1 MTIEYAEQIPTY
13 VTQLA
18 ESVVTNGY
26 GQFIAYANNAL
37 GAAYGAFAE
46 LQSFEVEQIPVT
58 VTYQPVGTA
67 GEFIAPPVP
76 TRVVPELVVPPDP
89 DDVDFDEVNILNTA
103 GTPPPA
109 PSVDYDFVMPADKP
123 DPLTAEP
130 PVYDVVLDE
139 VIMPDEPDVD
149 DVTLRDFYEID
160 LPDAPVFEEIE
171 FEGVRPEIDF
181 EVPAQTFSFTE
192 TTYSS
197 DLLTLV
203 KEKITLMAGGIG
215 LTAEQELAAYERAR
229 SREDSIALGALQ
241 QEDEKFASRGFSI
254 PNGILAK
261 QRRIVQQTHQSAA
274 LEHSRKVE
282 LDNKLLMID
291 SLKTA
296 IAQGIACEGML
307 LTAHLAAEERR
318 FLAAKFVYES
328 LLTIFNAR
336 ITLFNARVQA
346 YQADAQVFR
355 DRIQAQI
362 AQVERYRAQIQAEQV
377 KGEMNKTLVDL
388 YEAQVRATL
397 VLVERYKASVEA
409 AVAMI
414 EGNKA
419 RVDVFRTRVQAFGE
433 VVRAWG
439 IEWDAYAKQV
449 DAAKGPLEAGAIAAQ
464 MFGTRVS
471 AWNTKRQADFERA
484 RIEQA
489 GEQLKLQK
497 FDGDIRKFVALLEAA
512 RSRVSSEASALQA
525 EAQVYAAGGQIAQAA
540 SAAKDRVYQL
550 EISRATNE
558 AQLQLRR
565 GEILVQ
571 QAVQASAQL
580 LEAKRGMAQVTTQL
594 AASAM
599 NTINISG
606 QIGAQASGSMNFG
619 QSTSYNYSGDA
630 PVLAP

>member
-26 GQFIAYANNAL
+26 GQFIAYANEAL
-37 GAAYGAFAE
+37 SAAYGAFAE
-46 LQSFEVEQIPVT
+46 LREFEVEQIPIT
-58 VTYQPVGTA
+58 VTFQPVGTA
-67 GEFIAPPVP
+67 GDFIAPPAP
-76 TRVVPELVVPPDP
+76 TRVIPEMVPPPDP
-89 DDVDFDEVNILNTA
+89 GEVDFDTPNIYNTA
-103 GTPPPA
+103 GVVPVEPNIN
-109 PSVDYDFVMPADKP
+109 YEFIMPTDKP

-130 PVYDVVLDE
+130 PPYDVVLDVVE
-139 VIMPDEPDVD
+139 MPDEPDIA
-149 DVTLRDFYEID
+149 DVQLGQFYTID
-160 LPDAPVFEEIE
+160 LPDAPEFEEIE
-171 FEGVRPEIDF
+171 FEGVPPEIDF
-181 EVPAQTFSFTE
+181 EVPPQTFSFTE

-197 DLLTLV
+197 DLLTLI

-215 LTAEQELAAYERAR
+215 LTAEQELMAYERAR
-229 SREDSIALGALQ
+229 SREDSIALGAMQ
-241 QEDEKFASRGFSI
+241 QEDEKFANKGFTI

-307 LTAHLAAEERR
+307 LNAHLAAEERR
-318 FLAAKFVYES
+318 FLAAKYVYDS

-336 ITLFNARVQA
+336 IGLFNARVQA

-362 AQVERYRAQIQAEQV
+362 ALVERYKAQIEAEAV
-377 KGEMNKTLVDL
+377 KGQMNKTLVDL

-419 RVDVFRTRVQAFGE
+419 RVDVYRTRVQAFGE

-439 IEWDAYAKQV
+439 TEWEAYSRQV
-449 DAAKGPLEAGAIAAQ
+449 EAAKGPLQAGAIAAQ
-464 MFGTRVS
+464 MYSTRVS
-471 AWNTKRQADFERA
+471 AWSTKRQADFERA
-484 RIEQA
+484 RLEQA
-489 GEQLKLQK
+489 TEQLKLQK
-497 FDGDIRKFVALLEAA
+497 WEGDIRKFAALLEAA
-512 RSRVSSEASALQA
+512 RSQVQSEASALQA
-525 EAQVYAAGGQIAQAA
+525 EASVYASGGQIAAAA
-540 SAAKDRVYQL
+540 SAAKDRSYQL
-550 EISRATNE
+550 EIARATTGAE
-558 AQLQLRR
+558 LQLKR
-565 GEILVQ
+565 GEILIQ
-571 QAVQASAQL
+571 QAIQASAQL
-580 LEAKRGMAQVTTQL
+580 LEARRGMAQVTSQL
-594 AASAM
+594 AASSM

-619 QSTSYNYSGDA
+619 QSTSYTYSGDA